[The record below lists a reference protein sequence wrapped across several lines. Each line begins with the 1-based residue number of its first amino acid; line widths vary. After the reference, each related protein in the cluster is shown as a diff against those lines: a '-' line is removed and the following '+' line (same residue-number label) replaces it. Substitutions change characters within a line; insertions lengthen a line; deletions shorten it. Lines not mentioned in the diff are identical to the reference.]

1 MCNALLTPL
10 LLRFLRTIG
19 GLINR
24 QESKMTSKIT
34 NWALWG
40 AGLSV
45 AAVIVGASFHLDMPK
60 GATAAPAA
68 SASAPAVPVKV
79 ASVKPRSVTTW
90 QEFSGRLEA
99 VDRVQLRPR
108 VGGAIQSV
116 HFREG
121 GVVKEGDLLFTID
134 PEPYRAAV
142 AEAEGTVASAEA
154 RLELANTELERGRNL
169 LARNTISQSDLAQR
183 QSTQR
188 DAAASVQ
195 SAKAALKVAQLN
207 LDYTQIRAPISGR
220 AGRIEVTVGNLVA
233 QGSASA
239 PLTTI
244 VSIDPIYA
252 GFDAGEELVA
262 QVLSDIPVENGL
274 PVLDRVP
281 VEVTTLSGDAK
292 PIRGKLQLIDN
303 QVNAASGTIRVRAEF
318 ANPDGRLIA
327 GQFVRIRMGQPN
339 AQDRLLIS
347 EKAIGTDQDKK
358 FVFVVD
364 GANTVAYRP
373 VALGSAVDGMRVV
386 ESGLNPGDRIV
397 VSGLQRIRPGA
408 VVAPEEEAEVAS
420 K

>member
-1 MCNALLTPL
+1 
-10 LLRFLRTIG
+10 
-19 GLINR
+19 
-24 QESKMTSKIT
+24 MTSKIT

-45 AAVIVGASFHLDMPK
+45 AAVIVGASFHLDMPA
-60 GATAAPAA
+60 GATAAPAD
-68 SASAPAVPVKV
+68 SAAAAPAVPVKV
-79 ASVKPRSVTTW
+79 ASVQPRSVTTW

-134 PEPYRAAV
+134 PEPYQAAV
-142 AEAEGTVASAEA
+142 AEAEGLVASAEA
-154 RLELANTELERGRNL
+154 RLELANTELERGKNL
-169 LARNTISQSDLAQR
+169 VARNTISQSDPAPR

-188 DAAASVQ
+188 DAAAGLRTAQ
-195 SAKAALKVAQLN
+195 AALKVAQLD
-207 LDYTQIRAPISGR
+207 LGYTQIRAPIAGR

-233 QGSASA
+233 QGSAST

-252 GFDAGEELVA
+252 SFDAGEELVA
-262 QVLSDIPVENGL
+262 QVLSELPAENGV
-274 PVLDRVP
+274 PAIDQVP
-281 VEVTTLSGDAK
+281 VEATTLSADAT

-303 QVNAASGTIRVRAEF
+303 EVNATSGTIRVRAEF
-318 ANPDGRLIA
+318 GNGDGRLIA
-327 GQFVRIRMGQPN
+327 GQFVRVRMGQPK
-339 AQDRLLIS
+339 AEDRLLVS

-373 VALGSAVDGMRVV
+373 VALGAAIDGMRVV
-386 ESGLNPGDRIV
+386 ESGLNPGDRVV

-408 VVAPEEEAEVAS
+408 VVAPEDEAKVAS